1 MLNWF
6 THTAREI
13 APRAFPRHVS
23 NTIAYKL
30 GLLAAFAAPPLYGPY
45 AAYNAPRV
53 YFSGL

>member
-1 MLNWF
+1 MFNWF

-13 APRAFPRHVS
+13 APHAFPQHVN
-23 NTIAYKL
+23 NTTAYKL
-30 GLLAAFAAPPLYGPY
+30 GLFATFAAPPLHDPH